1 MGKSRA
7 NPNRRGHLL
16 CAALLF
22 PLVLSPGCTLDRNRP
37 VTAVPS
43 SAAPQSSQPAAQFPP
58 LPAAPS
64 APPSA
69 AWPLPQAAT
78 QVILAAYTEAAP
90 VNPAES
96 RLVANFAEP
105 RTSAVAPEGAAP
117 MPPPD
122 GGQENSLP
130 LPPQELVAGAMPIDL
145 PTALQLVDANN
156 LTVALAQQRV
166 REAMQRQRQAQ
177 VLWLPNLSA
186 GPTYNRYDGRD
197 QNSNGTIFTVSKQ
210 SLFVGGSAVLDW
222 DTSQVFFA
230 PLAAQRETEA
240 ANAAARAVSSN
251 TQLQAALDYLDLLQV
266 YGSLAVNADTLARA
280 DDMLHNAEAAEKAGL
295 SKTTADINR
304 ARSEV
309 QVRRVERLQ
318 LMAQAGVVSARLAHV
333 LLLRP
338 SVVLRPAD
346 PKIVPVTFVEESPG
360 VDELVNI
367 GLTNR
372 PELQEG
378 SAAAAAAQARWRQA
392 QLAPFIPHF
401 AVTYNGGTF
410 GGGVDSQ
417 LSDFGAAGYGQAT
430 AYWELHNL
438 GAGDAAL
445 ARTRETQLDE
455 ASIALAD
462 LRAQVAEDVT
472 AAYRDVQASWQSLES
487 AQLAVE
493 QASETWRRLRAAS
506 FGLVGAEHQYDPLQ
520 PLIAERDLAQARLD
534 YLGAVIDYDK
544 AQVRLYWSLGQPPRE
559 GIGQFHEQ
567 KLHVPVIPAPYREEV
582 PAPPRAAPK

>member
-1 MGKSRA
+1 
-7 NPNRRGHLL
+7 
-16 CAALLF
+16 
-22 PLVLSPGCTLDRNRP
+22 
-37 VTAVPS
+37 
-43 SAAPQSSQPAAQFPP
+43 
-58 LPAAPS
+58 
-64 APPSA
+64 
-69 AWPLPQAAT
+69 
-78 QVILAAYTEAAP
+78 
-90 VNPAES
+90 
-96 RLVANFAEP
+96 
-105 RTSAVAPEGAAP
+105 

-122 GGQENSLP
+122 GGRENSLP
-130 LPPQELVAGAMPIDL
+130 LPQQVDLVSGAMPIDL

-156 LTVALAQQRV
+156 LTVALAQERV
-166 REAMQRQRQAQ
+166 REAMQQQRQAE
-177 VLWLPNLSA
+177 VLWLPNLTG
-186 GPTYNRYDGRD
+186 GPTYDRHDGRD
-197 QNSNGTIFTVSKQ
+197 QNSNGTVFTVSKQ
-210 SLFVGGSAVLDW
+210 SLFAGGSAMLNW
-222 DTSQVFFA
+222 DTSQVLFA

-240 ANAAARAVSSN
+240 ASAAARAVSSN

-266 YGSLAVNADTLARA
+266 YGSLAINADTLARA
-280 DDMLHNAEAAEKAGL
+280 GDMLHNAEAAEKAGL

-309 QVRRVERLQ
+309 QVRHVERLQ

-346 PKIVPVTFVEESPG
+346 PKIVPVTFVEAGTE
-360 VDELVNI
+360 VDDLVNM
-367 GLTNR
+367 GLANR
-372 PELQEG
+372 PELQQG
-378 SAAAAAAQARWRQA
+378 SAVAAAAQARLRQA
-392 QLAPFIPHF
+392 QLGPFIPHF

-410 GGGVDSQ
+410 GGGPDSQ
-417 LSDFGAAGYGQAT
+417 MSDFGATGFGQAT

-493 QASETWRRLRAAS
+493 QAIETWRRLRAAS

-544 AQVRLYWSLGQPPRE
+544 SQVRLYWSLGQPPRE
-559 GIGQFHEQ
+559 GVGQFHEQ
-567 KLHVPVIPAPYREEV
+567 KLHVPVIPAPYHEEV
-582 PAPPRAAPK
+582 PAPPRPATR